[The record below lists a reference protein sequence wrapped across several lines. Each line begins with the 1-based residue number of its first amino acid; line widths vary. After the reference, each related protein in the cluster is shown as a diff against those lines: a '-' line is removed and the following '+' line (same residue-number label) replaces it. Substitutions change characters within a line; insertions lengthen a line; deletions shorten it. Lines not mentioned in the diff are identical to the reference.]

1 MDIKSGFLALM
12 FFLVPQADMKTI
24 NGEVV
29 SIKDGDTFSIK
40 DQRGKLYKV
49 RLADIDA
56 PEIAQPF
63 GRPAKR
69 LIEDLALNKV
79 VRINYIH
86 ADKYK
91 RLIGKVFLPNGKILN
106 EEVLKAGLAWHYR
119 VKHPHS
125 IFMKKIE
132 YKAWKK
138 KIGLW
143 VQEKPI
149 PPWEF
154 RREKQ
159 IPAPPS
165 SIDNMDYDLILT
177 YGIIGDPKTRTYQ
190 WPMCEGYPKKHK
202 NYVLFGNLADAQV
215 LGYRAANGCKDVN

>member
-1 MDIKSGFLALM
+1 MDIKSGFLVLM
-12 FFLVPQADMKTI
+12 FFVLPQADLKTI
-24 NGEVV
+24 NGKVI

-40 DQRGKLYKV
+40 DQRGKFYKV

-69 LIEDLALNKV
+69 LMEDLALNKV
-79 VRINYIH
+79 VRVNYTQV
-86 ADKYK
+86 DKYK

-106 EEVLKAGLAWHYR
+106 EETLKSGLAWHYR

-125 IFMKKIE
+125 TFLEKLE

-149 PPWEF
+149 PPWKF
-154 RREKQ
+154 RRENRV
-159 IPAPPS
+159 PTPPS
-165 SIDNMDYDLILT
+165 NTNNMDYDLILA
-177 YGIIGDPKTRTYQ
+177 YGIIGDPKTKIYQ
-190 WPMCEGYPKKHK
+190 WPMCNGYPKNHK
-202 NYVLFGNLADAQV
+202 NYILFGNISEAEF
-215 LGYRAANGCKDVN
+215 LGYRAAIGCGDN

>member
-1 MDIKSGFLALM
+1 MDIKLGFLVLM
-12 FFLVPQADMKTI
+12 FFLLPQADLKTI

-40 DQRGKLYKV
+40 DKRGKFYKV

-56 PEIAQPF
+56 PEITQPF

-69 LIEDLALNKV
+69 LVEDLALNKV
-79 VRINYIH
+79 VRINYIR

-119 VKHPHS
+119 VKHPYS
-125 IFMKKIE
+125 TYMEKME
-132 YKAWKK
+132 YKAWKNK
-138 KIGLW
+138 RGLW

-154 RREKQ
+154 RREKRT
-159 IPAPPS
+159 PAPPAG
-165 SIDNMDYDLILT
+165 IDNMDYDLILS

-190 WPMCEGYPKKHK
+190 WPMCKGYSQKRK
-202 NYVLFGNLADAQV
+202 NHVLFGNLSDAEA
-215 LGYRAANGCKDVN
+215 LGYRAANGCKNLN

>member
-1 MDIKSGFLALM
+1 MDIKSAFLALM
-12 FFLVPQADMKTI
+12 LLILPQADLKTI
-24 NGEVV
+24 NGKVI

-40 DQRGKLYKV
+40 DQRGRFYKV
-49 RLADIDA
+49 RLADVDA
-56 PEIAQPF
+56 PEITQPF

-69 LIEDLALNKV
+69 LMEDLVLKKV
-79 VRINYIH
+79 VRINYTQV
-86 ADKYK
+86 DKYK

-106 EEVLKAGLAWHYR
+106 EEALKAGLAWHYR

-125 IFMKKIE
+125 TYLEKME

-154 RREKQ
+154 RREKRTP
-159 IPAPPS
+159 IPPS
-165 SIDNMDYDLILT
+165 NKDDMDYDLILT
-177 YGIIGDPKTRTYQ
+177 YGIIGDPKTKIYQ
-190 WPMCEGYPKKHK
+190 WPMCKGYPKNHK
-202 NYVLFGNLADAQV
+202 NYILFGNLSDAEV
-215 LGYRAANGCKDVN
+215 LGYRAARGCESN